1 MHIEREKWSNWV
13 AEQCTYLTGSGGHV
27 HLQNPNLL
35 ILNHA
40 YLKGLSFIQCIV
52 LISTGCID
60 HCAEFLNLI
69 PKLKSLSSVEKQYNP
84 QKQET
89 GETIHTSLLHF

>member
-13 AEQCTYLTGSGGHV
+13 AEQCTYLTGSGSHV
-27 HLQNPNLL
+27 HLQNPNLH

-52 LISTGCID
+52 LTSTGCID
-60 HCAEFLNLI
+60 QCTKFLN
-69 PKLKSLSSVEKQYNP
+69 
-84 QKQET
+84 
-89 GETIHTSLLHF
+89 